1 MNNLDI
7 YNTIINNPIYLS
19 IAVVLCLLLIYGAL
33 KKFIKMIIIALI
45 CIVIYLGYL
54 YFTGDEV
61 TVKDVDKVIESVKD
75 SKSYLEDQI
84 KENLNNE

>member
-54 YFTGDEV
+54 YFTGDEA